1 MTPEGGGA
9 RLLAAWHLRSVLSM
23 PRMFW
28 LLRQLEQDGRGQAE
42 CQWMH
47 RWISRRS
54 LLLTSHWVSAE
65 AATGWMASPK
75 FRAFDDAARA
85 IEGTEAWTDL
95 DAPQ

>member
-9 RLLAAWHLRSVLSM
+9 QLLAAWHLRSMRSM

-28 LLRQLEQDGRGQAE
+28 RLRWLEQDGRGQAE

-54 LLLTSHWVSAE
+54 LLLTSRWSSAE
-65 AATGWMASPK
+65 AAEAWIASPK
-75 FRAFDDAARA
+75 FRAFDEAAGA
-85 IEGTEAWTDL
+85 IQGAEAWTDL